1 MWYDLVL
8 MNVKILVISYVIIPV
23 TGLSIYTHVCD
34 GRISIVNEGLN
45 KS

>member
-23 TGLSIYTHVCD
+23 TGLSIYTHVWD
-34 GRISIVNEGLN
+34 DRISIVNGGLN